1 MAPITADS
9 VNFKRRVYESLFE
22 QAEAIRDAVPGVR
35 RALDPEDI
43 HRMRVASRRLRI
55 RLSLFED
62 DLPKKKA
69 RFWRRRLRRLTRAL
83 GEARD
88 ADVQLIF
95 LEDYRAQLADEREQP
110 GIKRLTAST
119 RRRRRRLQRQVLKA
133 LDKVEDSGILT
144 DMCRSFQLA
153 LDRSLPA
160 GNEAELPA
168 VFARASKAI
177 EARVHEVLEFEG
189 LIRDSRHS
197 AELHR
202 MRIAAKHLRYC
213 MEAFAQLYSGGLK
226 RPIKTAKTIQEILGD
241 IHDSDVWSVLLKG
254 FLERESGR
262 ARKAHGETLSL
273 ERISP
278 GIQGLI
284 KNRQSFRDRRYR
296 AFLAYWDRHAGDWK
310 DLLDLLHAA
319 SRDADPQGEG
329 NGVDG

>member
-1 MAPITADS
+1 MTLITTDSAD
-9 VNFKRRVYESLFE
+9 FKRRVFESLSG

-35 RALDPEDI
+35 RATDPEDI

-62 DLPKKKA
+62 YLPKKKA

-83 GEARD
+83 GQARD
-88 ADVQLIF
+88 TDVQLIF
-95 LEDYRAQLADEREQP
+95 LEEYRAKLADEREQP
-110 GIKRLTAST
+110 GVKRLTART
-119 RRRRRRLQRQVLKA
+119 RRQRRRLQKQVLKA

-144 DMCRSFQLA
+144 DMRRCFQLA
-153 LDRSLPA
+153 VDASLPA
-160 GNEAELPA
+160 GSEAGVPGVLA
-168 VFARASKAI
+168 QACKAI
-177 EARVHEVLEFEG
+177 EARLHEVLEFEG
-189 LIRDSRHS
+189 LIRDPRHS

-213 MEAFAQLYSGGLK
+213 MEAFAQLFSGRLK
-226 RPIKTAKTIQEILGD
+226 RPIKTAKAIQEILGD
-241 IHDSDVWSVLLKG
+241 IHDSDVWSVLLDG
-254 FLERESGR
+254 FLEQGAGR
-262 ARKAHGETLSL
+262 ARKSHGEPLGL

-284 KNRQSFRDRRYR
+284 KNRKSFRGRRYR

-319 SRDADPQGEG
+319 SRDADPHGEG